1 MENSTGTDKKFLD
14 IRKIKSIDT
23 INFIIEDLGLESA
36 NQLATLLNY
45 ARAEKIYKILRGEN
59 SISKKVAEEI
69 NAVFPQY
76 KTDYILDGD
85 VERLKNKNNENE
97 NNLSLLTLQD
107 FQLLPLEEKLIIIF
121 KQNSETMKLLIE
133 LNDDIKFYGLKKKLL
148 TKKTNIENSQKLK
161 G

>member
-1 MENSTGTDKKFLD
+1 MENRTNTDKRFLD

-36 NQLATLLNY
+36 NQLANLLNY

-76 KTDYILDGD
+76 NKNYILDGD
-85 VERLKNKNNENE
+85 VERLKNKNIDTE
-97 NNLSLLTLQD
+97 NNLESLTLKD
-107 FQLLPLEEKLIIIF
+107 FEILSIEEKLIIIF
-121 KQNSETMKLLIE
+121 KQNFETIKLLNE
-133 LNDDIKFYGLKKKLL
+133 LNNDIKFYGLKKKLQ
-148 TKKTNIENSQKLK
+148 TKKNIIENFQKLK
-161 G
+161 D